1 MHAPIQAARA
11 EFEDQSRVL
20 TLLTVPGGKTGLVPS
35 FSRSFYEAGRAGR
48 AGRAITGALLCTLF
62 TLIPLS
68 PPAYGAPPVTLQ
80 IVGNA
85 SSPVGFAL
93 HPDGSMFVVEQ
104 GGLVRAFT
112 GTEFGATALD
122 VATEISDGGE
132 QGLLNAVF
140 SNDGSWLYVDLT
152 NVEGDT
158 EVRAYPFARGTADR
172 ARAVLLLQIKQP
184 YANHNGGGLVVDSR
198 GVLWIGMGDGGSAGD
213 PENRSQN
220 LGTHLGKILRILPT
234 PTDARPYQIPSGNL
248 DPKRGRAEIWAYGLR
263 NPWRI
268 TIDESTQLVWIGDV
282 GQGDRE
288 EVNAVAMNAKLP
300 NFGWRLREGTRA
312 YKGGKRLSGSVDP
325 VYDYPHSSGGC
336 SITGGVV
343 YRGSALSTLTGSYL
357 FSDYCDGKIR
367 IARRNTVTGKVS
379 VTDSGV
385 SLKQAA
391 SFGVDARGEV
401 FIAATNGAIAKLVS
415 PGSS

>member
-1 MHAPIQAARA
+1 MH
-11 EFEDQSRVL
+11 
-20 TLLTVPGGKTGLVPS
+20 S
-35 FSRSFYEAGRAGR
+35 FSRSFYEAGWVGQVGR
-48 AGRAITGALLCTLF
+48 VGRVGRVIAGALLCTLITIS
-62 TLIPLS
+62 TLV
-68 PPAYGAPPVTLQ
+68 PPAYGAPAVTLQ

-104 GGLVRAFT
+104 GGLVRAFN
-112 GTEFGATALD
+112 GNAFGATALD

-158 EVRAYPFARGTADR
+158 EIRAYPFARGIADR
-172 ARAVLLLQIKQP
+172 TRAVLLLQVQQP
-184 YANHNGGGLVVDSR
+184 YANHNGGGLVVDSL
-198 GVLWIGMGDGGSAGD
+198 GILWIGLGDGGSAGD
-213 PENRSQN
+213 PENRAQN
-220 LGTHLGKILRILPT
+220 LKTHLGKVLRILPT

-248 DPKRGRAEIWAYGLR
+248 DPKRGKAEIWAYGLR

-288 EVNAVAMNAKLP
+288 EVNAVAMSAKLP

-312 YKGGKRLSGSVDP
+312 YRGGKRLSGSVDP

-343 YRGSALSTLTGSYL
+343 YRGSVLSTLTGSYL

-379 VTDSGV
+379 VTDSGL

-391 SFGVDARGEV
+391 SFGVDAHGEV
-401 FIAATNGAIAKLVS
+401 FIAATNGAIAKLVL

>member
-1 MHAPIQAARA
+1 MLVFSRA
-11 EFEDQSRVL
+11 FCRVGRASRVI
-20 TLLTVPGGKTGLVPS
+20 
-35 FSRSFYEAGRAGR
+35 A
-48 AGRAITGALLCTLF
+48 GALLCSLVTLG
-62 TLIPLS
+62 TVS
-68 PPAYGAPPVTLQ
+68 PPAFGAPTVSLQ
-80 IVGNA
+80 NVGRA

-104 GGLVRAFT
+104 GGLLRAFS

-122 VATEISDGGE
+122 VSAEISDGGE

-152 NVEGDT
+152 NVDGDT
-158 EVRAYPFARGTADR
+158 EIRAYPFARGTADR
-172 ARAVLLLQIKQP
+172 ARAVLLLEVKQP

-213 PENRSQN
+213 PENRAQN
-220 LGTHLGKILRILPT
+220 LATHLGKILRIIPT

-248 DPKRGRAEIWAYGLR
+248 DPKRGKAEIWAYGLR

-268 TIDESTQLVWIGDV
+268 TLDESTQLVWIGDV

-288 EVNAVAMNAKLP
+288 EVNAVAVNAKLP

-343 YRGSALSTLTGSYL
+343 YRGSVLSALTGSYL

-379 VTDSGV
+379 VTNSGL

-401 FIAATNGAIAKLVS
+401 FIAATSGAIAKLVS

>member
-1 MHAPIQAARA
+1 MTPLPRW
-11 EFEDQSRVL
+11 FGRVL
-20 TLLTVPGGKTGLVPS
+20 
-35 FSRSFYEAGRAGR
+35 A
-48 AGRAITGALLCTLF
+48 GALLCA
-62 TLIPLS
+62 IAPLS
-68 PPAYGAPPVTLQ
+68 PPSPAQGAPAVALQ
-80 IVGNA
+80 NVARA

-104 GGLVRAFT
+104 GGLLRAFN

-122 VATEISDGGE
+122 VSAEVSDGGE
-132 QGLLNAVF
+132 QGLLNGVF

-152 NVEGDT
+152 NVDGDT
-158 EVRAYPFARGTADR
+158 EIRAYPFAHGTTDR
-172 ARAVLLLQIKQP
+172 ARAVLLLKVKQP
-184 YANHNGGGLVVDSR
+184 YSNHNGGGLVIDSR

-213 PENRSQN
+213 PENRAQN
-220 LGTHLGKILRILPT
+220 LTTHLGKILRILPT
-234 PTDARPYQIPSGNL
+234 PTGARPYQIPSGNL

-268 TIDESTQLVWIGDV
+268 ALDESTHLVWIGDV

-288 EVNAVAMNAKLP
+288 EVDSVAMNAKLP

-312 YKGGKRLSGSVDP
+312 YKKGKRPSGSVEP

-343 YRGSALSTLTGSYL
+343 YRGSQLSTLTGSYL

-367 IARRNTVTGKVS
+367 IARRNPLTGRVS
-379 VTDSGV
+379 VTDSGL

-391 SFGVDARGEV
+391 SFGVDARDEV
-401 FIAATNGAIAKLVS
+401 YIAATSGTIAKLNN
-415 PGSS
+415 P